1 MTTPPPPPASQLS
14 SYNNGRNN
22 NDRRSAS
29 STSHYPDLERDRQPP
44 KELTMFHYGDHT
56 DEPHHHHHHHHYQQH
71 SRSTQQQKDF
81 DPSTNRHY
89 QSKHRTYDELFLLQ
103 KKKETL
109 IHFSVY
115 RKSPVRTTINSN
127 NNRVLSVSGKLRCS
141 KCNDELGKREWTI
154 DYFIVVSIFRSR
166 FSHGD

>member
-1 MTTPPPPPASQLS
+1 MFLFFLRIFFSKQLHTTLNQAPKKSHYEDHSWITDDQRKSMMTTPPPPPASQLS

-89 QSKHRTYDELFLLQ
+89 QSKHRTYDELFLL
-103 KKKETL
+103 
-109 IHFSVY
+109 
-115 RKSPVRTTINSN
+115 
-127 NNRVLSVSGKLRCS
+127 
-141 KCNDELGKREWTI
+141 
-154 DYFIVVSIFRSR
+154 
-166 FSHGD
+166 